1 MKLSVKGLMVAAGI
15 VWALTFFVV
24 AYANLQWPPYG
35 KAFLDLMSSIYPGY
49 KTAVGLQ
56 GVLVGTGYAL
66 VDGAIAGMIF
76 GWLYNGVTK

>member
-15 VWALTFFVV
+15 VWALTFLFV

-35 KAFLDLMSSIYPGY
+35 KAFLDLMGSLYPGY
-49 KTAVGLQ
+49 KTAMGLQ
-56 GVLVGTGYAL
+56 GVLVGTAYAL

-76 GWLYNGVTK
+76 GWLYNAVAK

>member
-15 VWALTFFVV
+15 VWALTFFVI

-35 KAFLDLMSSIYPGY
+35 KAFLDLMVSIYPGY

-56 GVLVGTGYAL
+56 GALVGAGYAL
-66 VDGAIAGMIF
+66 VHGAIAGMIF
-76 GWLYNGVTK
+76 GWFYNAVAK

>member
-1 MKLSVKGLMVAAGI
+1 
-15 VWALTFFVV
+15 
-24 AYANLQWPPYG
+24 
-35 KAFLDLMSSIYPGY
+35 MSSIYPGY

>member
-1 MKLSVKGLMVAAGI
+1 MKLSVRGLIVAGGL

-24 AYANLQWPPYG
+24 GYANLQWPPYG

-66 VDGAIAGMIF
+66 VDGAIAGMLF
-76 GWLYNGVTK
+76 GWFYNAVAK

>member
-1 MKLSVKGLMVAAGI
+1 MKLSVKGLMVAAGF

-49 KTAVGLQ
+49 KTAQGLQ

-66 VDGAIAGMIF
+66 VDGAIAGMLF

>member
-1 MKLSVKGLMVAAGI
+1 MKLSVRGLMVAAGI
-15 VWALTFFVV
+15 VWALTFFAVG
-24 AYANLQWPPYG
+24 YANLQWPPYG

-66 VDGAIAGMIF
+66 VDGAITGMIF
-76 GWLYNGVTK
+76 GWLYNAVAK